1 MEDMMKNYVGIFIF
15 ALFLTGNLWAQST
28 PIPPEMA
35 RAKGQYFE
43 ILSDGDVV
51 AAAALVKE
59 LELRMGEYNRLFHFD
74 PSSLTVPLQ
83 VRAFSNKTSYDAYVS
98 ARLGRTRDGAVYLH
112 YNQVERR
119 ELIIHRGSPE
129 ESRMLAHQAFIQYLR
144 AFIPNPP
151 AWMRE
156 GFAIY
161 FNTLGFDG
169 KTGEL
174 TYEENLAWLETV
186 KTLGNAAPSIP
197 TVLLADAEGIPE
209 NFQSVSW
216 ALVSFLLNS
225 GRENYFR
232 ALTEAFMV
240 LSPSASAADNG
251 DAVMKRLSLW
261 VDPDTLT
268 ADYRAYLIS
277 RKTFSELIEAGQKAY
292 GAKDPVNA
300 ELNFLNALNQRPAH
314 YAPYYYL
321 GLLAY
326 EERNYDMAEQYY
338 RSALQYGADSA
349 LVRYALGL
357 NAASAGRTADAIEY
371 LEQAAAASPERYR
384 SRVESLI
391 RRLR

>member
-1 MEDMMKNYVGIFIF
+1 
-15 ALFLTGNLWAQST
+15 
-28 PIPPEMA
+28 
-35 RAKGQYFE
+35 
-43 ILSDGDVV
+43 
-51 AAAALVKE
+51 
-59 LELRMGEYNRLFHFD
+59 
-74 PSSLTVPLQ
+74 
-83 VRAFSNKTSYDAYVS
+83 
-98 ARLGRTRDGAVYLH
+98 
-112 YNQVERR
+112 
-119 ELIIHRGSPE
+119 
-129 ESRMLAHQAFIQYLR
+129 MLAHQAFIQYFR

-151 AWMRE
+151 AWMRD

-169 KTGEL
+169 KSGEL
-174 TYEENLAWLETV
+174 HYEENLAWLETV
-186 KTLGNAAPSIP
+186 KNLGDRAPSLQA
-197 TVLLADAEGIPE
+197 VLLADSGGIPE

-225 GRENYFR
+225 GGENYFR
-232 ALTEAFMV
+232 ALTETFMV
-240 LSPSASAADNG
+240 LSPAASAAANG
-251 DAVMKRLSLW
+251 EAAMKRLSLW
-261 VDPDTLT
+261 VDPETFT

-277 RKTFSELIEAGQKAY
+277 RKTFAELIEAGQKAY
-292 GAKDPVNA
+292 GSKDPVSA
-300 ELNFLNALNQRPAH
+300 ELNFINALNLRPAH

-338 RSALQYGADSA
+338 RSALQYGADPA

-357 NAASAGRTADAIEY
+357 NAASAGRTVEAIDY

>member
-1 MEDMMKNYVGIFIF
+1 MKKYKGLFVSV
-15 ALFLTGNLWAQST
+15 LFLAGNLWAQGT
-28 PIPPEMA
+28 PVPPEMA
-35 RAKGQYFE
+35 RVQGQYYE
-43 ILSDGDVV
+43 ILSEGDVV
-51 AAAALVKE
+51 DTAALVKE

-74 PSSLTVPLQ
+74 PSLITVPLH
-83 VRAFSNKTSYDAYVS
+83 VRVFRNKANYDAYVS

-129 ESRMLAHQAFIQYLR
+129 EARMLANQAFIQYFR
-144 AFIPNPP
+144 ALISNPP

-161 FNTLGFDG
+161 FNTLGFDH
-169 KTGEL
+169 KSGEL
-174 TYEENLAWLETV
+174 KYEENLAWLETV
-186 KTLGNAAPSIP
+186 KNLGNRAPSLQA
-197 TVLLADAEGIPE
+197 VLLADAEGIPE

-232 ALTEAFMV
+232 ALTETFMV
-240 LSPSASAADNG
+240 LSPAASAAANG

-268 ADYRAYLIS
+268 ADYRAYLVS
-277 RKTFSELIEAGQKAY
+277 RKTFAELIEAGQKAY
-292 GAKDPVNA
+292 GSKDPVTA
-300 ELNFLNALNQRPAH
+300 ELNFINALNQRPTH

-338 RSALQYGADSA
+338 RSAIQYGADPA

-357 NAASAGRTADAIEY
+357 NAASAGRTAEAIEH

>member
-1 MEDMMKNYVGIFIF
+1 MEDVMKKYTGICVF
-15 ALFLTGNLWAQST
+15 AFFLAANLWAQNS
-28 PIPPEMA
+28 PASPETA
-35 RAKGQYFE
+35 RVKGQYYE
-43 ILSDGDVV
+43 ILSEGDVV
-51 AAAALVKE
+51 DAAALVKE

-74 PSSLTVPLQ
+74 PSLISAPLQ
-83 VRAFSNKTSYDAYVS
+83 VRVFRNKAGYDAYVS

-112 YNQVERR
+112 YNQAERR
-119 ELIIHRGSPE
+119 ELIVHRGSPE
-129 ESRMLAHQAFIQYLR
+129 EGRLLSHQAFIQYLR

-161 FNTLGFDG
+161 FNTLGFDAQR
-169 KTGEL
+169 GEL
-174 TYEENLAWLETV
+174 QYEENLAWLETV
-186 KTLGNAAPSIP
+186 KSLGNQAPSLRS
-197 TVLLADAEGIPE
+197 VLLADAEGIPDH
-209 NFQSVSW
+209 FQSVSW

-225 GRENYFR
+225 GGETYFR

-240 LSPSASAADNG
+240 LSPTASATENG

-261 VDPDTLT
+261 VDPDTLS

-277 RKTFSELIEAGQKAY
+277 RKTFAELLEAGQRAY
-292 GAKDPVNA
+292 GAKDPVSA
-300 ELNFLNALNQRPAH
+300 ELNFISALNQRPAH

-338 RSALQYGADSA
+338 RSAIQYGADPA

-357 NAASAGRTADAIEY
+357 NAASAGRTVEAIDY

-384 SRVESLI
+384 TRVESLI